1 LSWGGGLREGVISVL
16 RVTILPNFSPQRLN
30 SQVFGA
36 GATMDMKVTDI
47 GPAQVAGKV
56 SPGYSKMFFK

>member
-1 LSWGGGLREGVISVL
+1 VISVL
-16 RVTILPNFSPQRLN
+16 RVPIVPNLCPQRLN